1 MEECYCISHQIN
13 TSYTDILR
21 ITPRERSYLLEFIN
35 READQMRKAR
45 EESEKNMKQKMDDM
59 RSSRRCASSR

>member
-59 RSSRRCASSR
+59 RSSRRTTSR